1 MDLLT
6 TRSRLHK
13 ALNQLREE
21 EGDEVEPLA
30 AIDRRLE
37 LLERAR
43 AEAEAEQRRTAAPR
57 TTLEHAESILNSMC
71 DPEGAPLLDEI
82 EAALDNLRRL
92 RRDATP

>member
-6 TRSRLHK
+6 TRSRLHR

-37 LLERAR
+37 LLDRAR

-71 DPEGAPLLDEI
+71 DPERAPLIEEI
-82 EAALDNLRRL
+82 DGYIRRL
-92 RRDATP
+92 RTLRAEATK